1 MAEEGRVSAQSPLRA
16 AAIETPR
23 AARSSGTG
31 RLLLA
36 SNREPFRAGDDGDGG
51 KCVPTVGGLASGL
64 MPVLRQRDGLWVC
77 WDPEPR
83 QEVNGTGPP
92 VELTDDGPFPLLQVG
107 LRPSEV
113 RDYYNGFCNRV
124 LWPLCHTIL
133 KRVSPRLDYWQQFRT
148 VNERF
153 AEVIAGAADP
163 GDVVWLHDYHLMLVP
178 EAMRRRIGDQ
188 QRIGYFH
195 HIPFPE
201 VRVLRALPWHR
212 QLLSGLLGANAVG
225 FHTPAYAVRFLESC
239 GELLDCDIDSEPGAV
254 IHGGHKTLVRARPI
268 GIDAPS
274 FEGMAEDP
282 CILRRAIELRRELAS
297 DCLMLSVD
305 RLDYTKGLLERVEA
319 IHELFSRLPQC
330 RGIVTF
336 VQIAVPTRTGI
347 PDYQQYRERF
357 ESAVRAVNDAFGTPE
372 WRPIV
377 CRTEALSRRE
387 LVAHYLAADVACVT
401 PVADGMNLVALEYCA
416 TRTGNDGVLVL
427 SQQAGAAVA
436 LGEAAVTVDVRSTES
451 IISGLVQALT
461 MPGAERARRMAQL
474 RSVVMRST
482 SERWLHRCLNDIEP
496 PAAAALPART
506 VN

>member
-1 MAEEGRVSAQSPLRA
+1 VSAPSPLRRPA
-16 AAIETPR
+16 NEEAR
-23 AARSSGTG
+23 ATGRSPAG

-36 SNREPFRAGDDGDGG
+36 SNREPFRLDDDGDGG
-51 KCVPTVGGLASGL
+51 GKCVTSMGGLASGL
-64 MPVLRQRDGLWVC
+64 MPLLRRHEGVWVC

-83 QEVNGTGPP
+83 KAVDETDRPNEP
-92 VELTDDGPFPLLQVG
+92 TDDGPFPVLHVG

-153 AEVIAGAADP
+153 ADVIAGAADP
-163 GDVVWLHDYHLMLVP
+163 NDIVWLHDYHLMLVP
-178 EAMRRRIGDQ
+178 EAMRRRIGRQ

-201 VRVLRALPWHR
+201 ARVLRALPWHR
-212 QLLSGLLGANAVG
+212 QLLSGLLGADAVG
-225 FHTPAYAVRFLESC
+225 FHTAGYAVRFIESC
-239 GELLDCDIDSEPGAV
+239 GELLDCDIDSEPGAI
-254 IHGGHKTLVRARPI
+254 IHGGHRTLVRARPI
-268 GIDAPS
+268 GIDAKS
-274 FEGMAEDP
+274 FARLAEDP
-282 CILRRAIELRRELAS
+282 GIIRRAIGLRRQFAC

-305 RLDYTKGLLERVEA
+305 RLDYTKGLVERVEA
-319 IHELFSRLPQC
+319 IHELFARLPQC

-336 VQIAVPTRTGI
+336 VQVAVPTRTQI
-347 PDYQQYRERF
+347 PDYQQYRARF
-357 ESAVRAVNDAFGTPE
+357 ESAVRVVNETFGTNE
-372 WRPIV
+372 WQPIV
-377 CRTEALSRRE
+377 CRTEALTRRE

-427 SQQAGAAVA
+427 SRQAGASVA
-436 LGEAAVTVDVRSTES
+436 LGESAVTVDVRSTES
-451 IISGLVQALT
+451 IVSGLVQALT
-461 MPGAERARRMAQL
+461 MPGSERARRMAQL

-482 SERWLHRCLNDIEP
+482 SEQWLRRCLNDIEP
-496 PAAAALPART
+496 AVSELLPART
-506 VN
+506 MN